1 MGLSLF
7 PPPGGVG
14 KRRFVAAFRNRHRHI
29 DSGEHR
35 RDHQGNANQCR
46 GGIIVK
52 KLALTAENL
61 CKTYGKGNI
70 VVHAL
75 NDVSLT
81 LHDGEIAALLGP
93 SGAGKSTLLTSLG
106 LIQAPDSGKITIG
119 NETVFNNGYKTDIR
133 SFRRNHI
140 GFVFQKANLL
150 PFLSAVDNVRLA
162 MEINDISGKAAKRR
176 AEELL
181 AKFDLSERKNFMPKE
196 LSGGQQQRVAIARA
210 LANTPELLLADEPT
224 AALDSVMGRKVM
236 ELLKQIAHEHDT
248 GVLVVTHDHRAIDVF
263 DRIWIMEDG
272 KIKEQ

>member
-1 MGLSLF
+1 M
-7 PPPGGVG
+7 
-14 KRRFVAAFRNRHRHI
+14 
-29 DSGEHR
+29 
-35 RDHQGNANQCR
+35 
-46 GGIIVK
+46 K
-52 KLALTAENL
+52 KIALGAENL
-61 CKTYGKGNI
+61 CKTYGRDNT
-70 VVHAL
+70 VVKAL
-75 NDVSLT
+75 NNVSLT
-81 LHDGEIAALLGP
+81 LYAGEIAALLGP
-93 SGAGKSTLLTSLG
+93 SGAGKSTLLTGLG
-106 LIQAPDSGKITIG
+106 LIQEPDSGKIIIG
-119 NETVFNNGYKTDIR
+119 NETVFDNTYKTDIR

-162 MEINDISGKAAKRR
+162 MEINDVSGKAAKKK

-236 ELLKQIAHEHDT
+236 ELLKQVAHEHNT

-263 DRIWIMEDG
+263 DRIYVMEDG
-272 KIKEQ
+272 KIKAQ

>member
-1 MGLSLF
+1 MTQS
-7 PPPGGVG
+7 
-14 KRRFVAAFRNRHRHI
+14 
-29 DSGEHR
+29 
-35 RDHQGNANQCR
+35 
-46 GGIIVK
+46 
-52 KLALTAENL
+52 
-61 CKTYGKGNI
+61 

-75 NDVSLT
+75 NNVSLT
-81 LHDGEIAALLGP
+81 LHAGEIAALLGP

-106 LIQAPDSGKITIG
+106 LIQQPDSGKIIIG
-119 NETVFNNGYKTDIR
+119 GETVFDNIYNTNIR
-133 SFRRNHI
+133 SFHRNHI

-150 PFLSAVDNVRLA
+150 PFLSAVDNVRLS
-162 MEINDISGKAAKRR
+162 MEINDVSGKIAKRR

-181 AKFDLSERKNFMPKE
+181 EKFDLSERKNFMPKE

-236 ELLKQIAHEHDT
+236 ELLKQVAHEHNT

-263 DRIWIMEDG
+263 DRIYVMEDG

>member
-1 MGLSLF
+1 M
-7 PPPGGVG
+7 
-14 KRRFVAAFRNRHRHI
+14 KKIAF
-29 DSGEHR
+29 
-35 RDHQGNANQCR
+35 
-46 GGIIVK
+46 
-52 KLALTAENL
+52 TAEHL
-61 CKTYGKGNI
+61 FKTYGRGNI
-70 VVHAL
+70 KVCAL

-81 LHDGEIAALLGP
+81 LHSGEIAALLGP

-106 LIQAPDSGKITIG
+106 LIQQPDSGRIVIG
-119 NETVFNNGYKTDIR
+119 DQIVFDNGYQTDIR

-162 MEINDISGKAAKRR
+162 MEINDVSGRDARKR

-181 AKFDLSERKNFMPKE
+181 AKFDLSERKNFMPQE

-210 LANTPELLLADEPT
+210 LANMPELLLADEPT

-236 ELLKQIAHEHDT
+236 ELLKQVAHEHNT

-263 DRIWIMEDG
+263 DRIWVMEDG
-272 KIKEQ
+272 QIKEQ